1 MVDLSC
7 GILKAAT
14 AVVSE
19 RGFVKIVFLIALIS
33 TLSGYAA
40 PVRSLQSSSCNE
52 SDFVPSLAACLE
64 CKKEICQDG
73 KIVLVEDLA
82 PTAPVADWA
91 EERFCLRHPINCY
104 KAYAFKHNLEQWQK
118 DLVGKYWADEG
129 LHNGL
134 GDGTRHAYLMCELT
148 ERYGV
153 DFARALGVA
162 HEEDSEYLI
171 FFQKGVPGNPCCEK
185 MTDLYNNEIGIMLAS
200 KFGSCEEK
208 ALNSLHLL
216 RHSLCTTKDKVM
228 ER

>member
-1 MVDLSC
+1 MVDLSW
-7 GILKAAT
+7 GIFKAAK
-14 AVVSE
+14 AIVSE

-33 TLSGYAA
+33 TLSGCAT
-40 PVRSLQSSSCNE
+40 PTRSLQSSSCNE
-52 SDFVPSLAACLE
+52 SDFVPSLTACLE
-64 CKKEICQDG
+64 CKKEVCKDG

-82 PTAPVADWA
+82 PTAPVNDWA

-134 GDGTRHAYLMCELT
+134 GDGARHAYLMCELT

-171 FFQKGVPGNPCCEK
+171 FVQMGVPGNPCCEK
-185 MTDLYNNEIGIMLAS
+185 ATDLYNNEIGIMLAG
-200 KFGSCEEK
+200 KPGSCEEK
-208 ALNSLHLL
+208 TLRSLHLL
-216 RHSLCTTKDKVM
+216 RHSLCTTRDKAM